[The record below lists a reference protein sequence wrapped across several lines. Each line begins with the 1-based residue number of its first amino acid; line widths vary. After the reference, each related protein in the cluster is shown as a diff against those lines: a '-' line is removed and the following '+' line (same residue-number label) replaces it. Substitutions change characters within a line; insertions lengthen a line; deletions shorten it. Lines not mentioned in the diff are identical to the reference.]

1 MRFIRKPFRKG
12 VNWMPDPVEVS
23 SDLVPAPWKT
33 LFTNEE
39 YLIHRIVVQSTYAMV
54 VIVLVAHA
62 LVWFWRPWLQ

>member
-1 MRFIRKPFRKG
+1 
-12 VNWMPDPVEVS
+12 MPDPVEVS